1 MSCHDIGHGLNN
13 VVKAII
19 NKLESGEMATC
30 TGKDLIRVCR
40 DSVHFCDGNTYEALE
55 CLEEEGRCSCC
66 LVEYGKDNLIDCYGP
81 PNDLEYMGR
90 YLYDNAYGKDILGAY
105 VCRSC
110 AKKLYDRYLKNK
122 KIENTD

>member
-19 NKLESGEMATC
+19 HKLDSGEMTTT

-40 DSVHFCDGNTYEALE
+40 DSVNFCDGNMYEALE
-55 CLEEEGRCSCC
+55 YLEEEGRCSCC
-66 LVEYGKDNLIDCYGP
+66 LGKYGKDNLIDCYGP
-81 PNDLEYMGR
+81 PDDLEYMNR

-110 AKKLYDRYLKNK
+110 AEKLY
-122 KIENTD
+122 ENSLNSKMKD